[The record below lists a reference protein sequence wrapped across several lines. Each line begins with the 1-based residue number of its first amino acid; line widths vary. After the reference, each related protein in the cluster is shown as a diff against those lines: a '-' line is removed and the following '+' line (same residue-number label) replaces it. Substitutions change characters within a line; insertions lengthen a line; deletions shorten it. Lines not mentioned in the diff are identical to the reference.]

1 VPAALGDRTDTCSTK
16 NFTQLA
22 VSFAPQYIQLFPSWD
37 VTVPM
42 ALNVGLKGTA
52 PTGGGGFEKLMT
64 WSIGINATYASA
76 HDFSLR
82 YSDISV
88 PGKYNAAGT
97 TLIGG
102 NSLGS
107 SLGATDRGW
116 LVFTYK
122 TSF

>member
-1 VPAALGDRTDTCSTK
+1 MT
-16 NFTQLA
+16 
-22 VSFAPQYIQLFPSWD
+22 
-37 VTVPM
+37 
-42 ALNVGLKGTA
+42 LNYGISGTA
-52 PTGGGGFEKLMT
+52 PTGGGGFEHLLN
-64 WSIGINATYASA
+64 WSVGLGAIYSA
-76 HDFSLR
+76 VHEFQLR
-82 YSDISV
+82 YSDLRV